1 MASNLIN
8 IENTP
13 TLPDIG
19 YYNENM
25 KDSTSTD
32 INPNSVNY
40 STLKTNVTNS
50 CSNISQKGLYPS
62 ATDSNISG
70 YLPNKDVSVMDI
82 PYYLGKQGVLMN
94 PGFTDNLMNTVQAT
108 SDKTIFTNQIQYLV
122 CQLINARNRYYNS
135 DDFPLGN
142 DYSTVQSIFAKFGP
156 NMKIVLALIFI
167 ITMYFLVSGFFSSF
181 DIAANIMSL
190 VQKDSDYSY
199 KYWFGIL
206 IGLLV
211 PVLFLTTT
219 YTYQIK
225 QNLNDLLKN
234 EITNN
239 PYGVESTITE
249 TSINIDYL
257 TLILYILLIYAF
269 VAVLFTIKKSSFNN
283 LIYTILTGSI
293 FIVLTILIYILYAYI
308 PFFNTTEQGQML
320 KTEPQPLRLF
330 VDIPTEN
337 TPEDTSDITTNQ
349 SEDGTLRKVFLLTVM
364 AVFIITIIYFYLKIS
379 NPFIK
384 GFLGSSAIL
393 ILPMLWVI
401 NFIIGIQYFYVYP
414 IFLLFLRFFRYIIM
428 LLLYVA
434 TKDKSITSFSDDLVK
449 QLENFKNFSPSWGL
463 VGVDELKLLL
473 NMMGY
478 ENLFSKAIIGN
489 NDNSSSISNNK
500 FIASGLLGLFVEKN
514 TNGIFFSILICI
526 ITFVISAVVLYGIV
540 KIQN

>member
-1 MASNLIN
+1 
-8 IENTP
+8 
-13 TLPDIG
+13 
-19 YYNENM
+19 
-25 KDSTSTD
+25 
-32 INPNSVNY
+32 
-40 STLKTNVTNS
+40 
-50 CSNISQKGLYPS
+50 
-62 ATDSNISG
+62 
-70 YLPNKDVSVMDI
+70 
-82 PYYLGKQGVLMN
+82 
-94 PGFTDNLMNTVQAT
+94 
-108 SDKTIFTNQIQYLV
+108 
-122 CQLINARNRYYNS
+122 
-135 DDFPLGN
+135 
-142 DYSTVQSIFAKFGP
+142 
-156 NMKIVLALIFI
+156 MKIVLALIFI
-167 ITMYFLVSGFFSSF
+167 ITMYFLISGFFSSF

-293 FIVLTILIYILYAYI
+293 FIVLTILIYILYGYI

-320 KTEPQPLRLF
+320 NSGPKPLRLF
-330 VDIPTEN
+330 IDPPSKN
-337 TPEDTSDITTNQ
+337 TPEDTSDISTNQ

-393 ILPMLWVI
+393 ILPMLWVV
-401 NFIIGIQYFYVYP
+401 NFVIGIQYFYVYP
-414 IFLLFLRFFRYIIM
+414 IFLLILRFFRYIIM

-434 TKDKSITSFSDDLVK
+434 TKDKSISSFSDDLVK

-463 VGVDELKLLL
+463 VGVEELKLLL

-478 ENLFSKAIIGN
+478 ENLFSKSIIELSKIEKYVSKDINYDIQILAII
-489 NDNSSSISNNK
+489 SIIMK
-500 FIASGLLGLFVEKN
+500 
-514 TNGIFFSILICI
+514 
-526 ITFVISAVVLYGIV
+526 Y
-540 KIQN
+540 

>member
-1 MASNLIN
+1 MNSNLIN

-25 KDSTSTD
+25 ESTNSTD

-40 STLKTNVTNS
+40 STFKTNVANS
-50 CSNISQKGLYPS
+50 CSKVTQKGLYSS
-62 ATDSNISG
+62 ATDPNISR
-70 YLPNKDVSVMDI
+70 YIPNKDINTMDI

-94 PGFTDNLMNTVQAT
+94 TGFTENLINTVQST
-108 SDKTIFTNQIQYLV
+108 NDKTLITNQIQYLV
-122 CQLINARNRYYNS
+122 CQLINARNRYYSS
-135 DDFPLGN
+135 DNFPLIN
-142 DYSTVQSIFAKFGP
+142 DYSTVQSTFTKFGP

-181 DIAANIMSL
+181 DIAANIMNIL
-190 VQKDSDYSY
+190 QKDSDYSY
-199 KYWFGIL
+199 KYWVGIL

-219 YTYQIK
+219 YTFKIK
-225 QNLNDLLKN
+225 QNLNDLQKN

-239 PYGVESTITE
+239 PYGIESTIPQ
-249 TSINIDYL
+249 SNINIDYL
-257 TLILYILLIYAF
+257 TLVLYILLIYAF

-293 FIVLTILIYILYAYI
+293 FIVLTILIYILYGYI

-320 KTEPQPLRLF
+320 KTGPQPLRLF
-330 VDIPTEN
+330 IDTPTKDI
-337 TPEDTSDITTNQ
+337 PEDTSDITTNQ
-349 SEDGTLRKVFLLTVM
+349 SEDSALRKVFLLTVM
-364 AVFIITIIYFYLKIS
+364 AVFIITIIYFYLKSS

-401 NFIIGIQYFYVYP
+401 NFVIGIQYFYIYP
-414 IFLLFLRFFRYIIM
+414 IFLLVVRFFRYIIM
-428 LLLYVA
+428 LILYIA

-449 QLENFKNFSPSWGL
+449 QLENFKNYTPSWGL

-500 FIASGLLGLFVEKN
+500 FISSGLLGFFIEKN
-514 TNGIFFSILICI
+514 TNGILFSVLIGV
-526 ITFVISAVVLYGIV
+526 ITFIISVIVLYGIV